1 MNAQRLKSSD
11 TSAALAQQLSASL
24 ERRATTAEGREAV
37 AAAARLLVNA
47 FLAGDTCVDLD
58 GARAPLL
65 PGLRREPTL
74 CAAPGSGTPAPLV
87 LDGQRLYLAR
97 LWQKELALAA
107 QLRALAAEH
116 CAPYP
121 GMAAALH
128 TLFDAQAID
137 QRRACAIALTRRLGI
152 VTGGPGTGK
161 TTAVAKLLVLLIGDS
176 LARGETP
183 VIALTAPTGKA
194 AARVAEALL
203 TARDKMLLGGQAQP
217 EVLELLPKKASTLHR
232 LLGSRPDGSFRHG
245 PGNPL
250 AAHVVVVDECS
261 MVDLR
266 LFDALLQALRPD
278 AHLLLLGDSNQLDA
292 VEAGNVFGALCEGAG
307 SVTLAR
313 AAELTALDIAPQG
326 IAQDAS
332 AVNDATAVL
341 QHSYRFDKLGAIGR
355 LAAAVLARHATDAEA
370 ALSSDADGRITRIC
384 YDPQKALPVDALAQ
398 GFVPLLEALRVGAT
412 DADLLKMLDDYRV
425 LTPLREGVHGI
436 EGLNR
441 AIEQLLVAAGHM
453 TPARGGNGIGRPVL
467 VTRNDHAL
475 QVFNGDLGLVVSG
488 PDGAEQVLFRGP
500 DGQPRRISPG
510 RLPAFERAF
519 AMTIHKSQ
527 GSESTRVAIVLPPAG
542 EREFGSREMLYTA
555 ITRAKESLLLLMP
568 EGPLEERWLRASERK
583 SGLVGRLHG

>member
-1 MNAQRLKSSD
+1 MSTQREKSSD
-11 TSAALAQQLSASL
+11 TSAALAQQLCATL
-24 ERRATTAEGREAV
+24 ERRAQTPEGREAV

-47 FLAGDTCVDLD
+47 FLAGDTCVELD
-58 GARAPLL
+58 GPRGSLL
-65 PGLRREPTL
+65 AGLAREPAL
-74 CAAPGSGTPAPLV
+74 CAAPNSGSPVPLV
-87 LDGQRLYLAR
+87 LDGHRLYLAR
-97 LWQKELALAA
+97 LWQKEVGLAA
-107 QLRALAAEH
+107 RLRLLAVEP
-116 CAPYP
+116 CSPGP
-121 GMAAALH
+121 GMAAAMH
-128 TLFDAQAID
+128 ALFDAQATD
-137 QRRACAIALTRRLGI
+137 QRRACAMALTRGLGI

-161 TTAVAKLLVLLIGDS
+161 TTTVAKLLVLLIRDA
-176 LARGETP
+176 LARAEKP
-183 VIALTAPTGKA
+183 LIALAAPTGKA
-194 AARVAEALL
+194 AARVADALL
-203 TARDKMLLGGQAQP
+203 TARDSMLRDGLAQP

-232 LLGSRPDGSFRHG
+232 LLGSRPDGTFRHG

-250 AAHVVVVDECS
+250 AAQVVVVDECS

-266 LFDALLQALRPD
+266 LFDALVQALRPD
-278 AHLLLLGDSNQLDA
+278 ARLFLLGDSNQLDA

-307 SVTLAR
+307 SVTPAR
-313 AAELTALDIAPQG
+313 AAELGALDIAPPG
-326 IAQDAS
+326 IAPGAS

-341 QHSYRFDKLGAIGR
+341 RHSYRFDELGAIGT
-355 LAAAVLARHATDAEA
+355 LATAVLAKNAADAEA
-370 ALSSDADGRITRIC
+370 ALSSAADTRITRIG
-384 YDPQKALPVDALAQ
+384 YDPQKGLPVDPLAE
-398 GFVPLLEALRVGAT
+398 GFVPLLEALRAGAT
-412 DADLLKMLDDYRV
+412 DAELLEMLDDYRV
-425 LTPLREGVHGI
+425 LTPLREGAQGV

-441 AIEQLLVAAGHM
+441 AIDQVLVTAGHLEL
-453 TPARGGNGIGRPVL
+453 ARGGTGIGRPVL

-488 PDGAEQVLFRGP
+488 PDETEQVLLRGN

-568 EGPLEERWLRASERK
+568 EGPLEARWLRASERT